1 MAQGEEGEVDGAV
14 GAELLERG
22 EGGEVVVL
30 SVFEDEDAV
39 GGKPFLA
46 QDEGWELVE
55 VSQSVGRVGEDQ
67 VERRNGWGVE
77 IAKDI
82 ASHQLMAWARYLQ
95 LGGHVLDELLLLTS
109 HLDADNMG
117 GASAEQ
123 FEADAACAAKE
134 VERPTPVDVHAV
146 LEDVEQRLL
155 GQIGGGPCL
164 EVAGRVETTSAV
176 LTCDDL
182 HFLDFFFNTNYRELT

>member
-1 MAQGEEGEVDGAV
+1 MPEASGLRARSRLFLQLLSETSMRVERRRRKCFILLGSGLLVAQGEEGEVDGAV

-77 IAKDI
+77 T
-82 ASHQLMAWARYLQ
+82 L
-95 LGGHVLDELLLLTS
+95 
-109 HLDADNMG
+109 
-117 GASAEQ
+117 
-123 FEADAACAAKE
+123 
-134 VERPTPVDVHAV
+134 
-146 LEDVEQRLL
+146 
-155 GQIGGGPCL
+155 
-164 EVAGRVETTSAV
+164 
-176 LTCDDL
+176 
-182 HFLDFFFNTNYRELT
+182 